1 MTNPF
6 TGGSYGTAIPSGS
19 ISQIALNTLKQF
31 YPDPNIG
38 DPTAYTDNGVANYQ
52 ANVDNSGHSDQF
64 DVRGDQYF
72 GANQK
77 FLLWGKFTWKNF
89 PINSP
94 EDTAGSFGAEHQ
106 PEPGSEG
113 RYKLEHQAE
122 PDQRGGFG
130 FTRFTSGQSEQLQR
144 QGLDHRSRAGW
155 VLQNLFYNGIPE
167 MDFNHIQA

>member
-1 MTNPF
+1 MP
-6 TGGSYGTAIPSGS
+6 
-19 ISQIALNTLKQF
+19 QNTLKQF

-52 ANVDNSGHSDQF
+52 ANVDASGHSNQF

-94 EDTAGSFGAEHQ
+94 RSCLVPSSSDNSQ
-106 PEPGSEG
+106 NRVLEG
-113 RYKLEHQAE
+113 RHQLEHHA
-122 PDQRGGFG
+122 
-130 FTRFTSGQSEQLQR
+130 QSHQ
-144 QGLDHRSRAGW
+144 
-155 VLQNLFYNGIPE
+155 
-167 MDFNHIQA
+167 